1 MEILLARHGATAGN
15 LLHRHLGVTD
25 EPLCP
30 EGRAAL
36 QPVDEALETVFVS
49 PLLRARETAAVLFPG
64 AAQIPVPDLAEMHFG
79 RFENKNYEELS
90 DDPAYRAWVDG
101 WCEGPCPGGES
112 RAAFCSRTC
121 AAFAALVSEALERGD
136 RQLAI
141 VAHGGTVMAVGERFA
156 VPRRGYFD
164 WKVPNGAVCRFTTSR
179 ELWQARQILTDSEAS
194 ICKSC

>member
-136 RQLAI
+136 RSSPLSP
-141 VAHGGTVMAVGERFA
+141 TA
-156 VPRRGYFD
+156 VP
-164 WKVPNGAVCRFTTSR
+164 
-179 ELWQARQILTDSEAS
+179 
-194 ICKSC
+194 

>member
-64 AAQIPVPDLAEMHFG
+64 AAQIPVPDLA
-79 RFENKNYEELS
+79 
-90 DDPAYRAWVDG
+90 
-101 WCEGPCPGGES
+101 
-112 RAAFCSRTC
+112 
-121 AAFAALVSEALERGD
+121 
-136 RQLAI
+136 
-141 VAHGGTVMAVGERFA
+141 
-156 VPRRGYFD
+156 
-164 WKVPNGAVCRFTTSR
+164 
-179 ELWQARQILTDSEAS
+179 
-194 ICKSC
+194 